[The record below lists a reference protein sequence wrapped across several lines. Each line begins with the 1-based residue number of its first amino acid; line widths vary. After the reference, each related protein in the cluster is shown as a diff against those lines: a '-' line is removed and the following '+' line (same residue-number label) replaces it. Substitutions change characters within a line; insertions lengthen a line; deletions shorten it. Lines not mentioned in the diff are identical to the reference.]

1 MSASAS
7 YSPLVSKLYTSRNVI
22 LEIMAHRGFATEE
35 WTGSSINEVHLMYAH
50 KTQDMLLENPT
61 TGRKVYI
68 QYHTGGRL
76 AARHIYE
83 LIDDLYVEEET
94 LSDEDET
101 IIVTKDK
108 MNDTQKRLLTQ
119 VYNQYGKFLNIFW
132 LDDYLTN
139 ILHHDLVPP
148 HRPLTKEETAQVLET
163 YHLDDVKKLPE
174 ISRFDAVARTL
185 GIRPGQVCEI
195 LRSSPTAITTKYY
208 RLCL

>member
-94 LSDEDET
+94 LSDEDEI

-108 MNDTQKRLLTQ
+108 MNDTQK
-119 VYNQYGKFLNIFW
+119 
-132 LDDYLTN
+132 
-139 ILHHDLVPP
+139 
-148 HRPLTKEETAQVLET
+148 
-163 YHLDDVKKLPE
+163 
-174 ISRFDAVARTL
+174 
-185 GIRPGQVCEI
+185 
-195 LRSSPTAITTKYY
+195 
-208 RLCL
+208 

>member
-132 LDDYLTN
+132 LDDYLTRHAGRFPSCHMKD
-139 ILHHDLVPP
+139 IDADGDF
-148 HRPLTKEETAQVLET
+148 E
-163 YHLDDVKKLPE
+163 DVGHGQIDFPTFT
-174 ISRFDAVARTL
+174 RMAVAQGARHFFVERDNPPDPSAS
-185 GIRPGQVCEI
+185 IV
-195 LRSSPTAITTKYY
+195 RSYEYLSQMTY
-208 RLCL
+208 